1 MLKENPVYF
10 MEVYVQPPL
19 SDAQTAHALAPDIL
33 DAPQADLAQANKC
46 VNAYRYWL
54 TTSVREV

>member
-1 MLKENPVYF
+1 

-19 SDAQTAHALAPDIL
+19 TDAQTAHALAPDIL